1 MLGYVACPT
10 SSDKLFSKI
19 TLLISF
25 TGKLNLI
32 DLAGS
37 ERVAKSGSEGARLV
51 EAKYINKSLS
61 ALGDVIHSL
70 RAKSKH
76 IPYRN
81 SKLTYLL
88 QDALSKFLHLFH
100 TCSSS
105 RAFACKTGFNSKCL
119 CEADK
124 VLRVHITRCM
134 YVCGSP
140 G

>member
-1 MLGYVACPT
+1 MWFDSQIIVCLQSVIVYNKFT
-10 SSDKLFSKI
+10 
-19 TLLISF
+19 ISF
-25 TGKLNLI
+25 AGKLNLI

-70 RAKSKH
+70 RTKSQH

-88 QDALSKFLHLFH
+88 QDALSKF
-100 TCSSS
+100 
-105 RAFACKTGFNSKCL
+105 
-119 CEADK
+119 
-124 VLRVHITRCM
+124 
-134 YVCGSP
+134 
-140 G
+140 